1 MYLRLGW
8 VVGNA
13 GFGGALLIIL
23 LAKVVTVSTGLS
35 MASMVT
41 NIKIGAGGH
50 VCYNLP
56 FDGNRDRR
64 CYRYP
69 IIYFPSARLGDVYS
83 RIYGRL
89 DRSLSGA

>member
-41 NIKIGAGGH
+41 NIKIGAGE
-50 VCYNLP
+50 
-56 FDGNRDRR
+56 
-64 CYRYP
+64 
-69 IIYFPSARLGDVYS
+69 ARML
-83 RIYGRL
+83 
-89 DRSLSGA
+89 